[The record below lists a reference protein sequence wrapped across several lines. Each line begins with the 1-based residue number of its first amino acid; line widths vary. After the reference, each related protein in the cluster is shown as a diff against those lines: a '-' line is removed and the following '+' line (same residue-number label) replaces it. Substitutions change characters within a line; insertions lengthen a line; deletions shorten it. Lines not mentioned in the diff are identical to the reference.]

1 MSIKIVTQAKV
12 LNKFANDGVNKTS
25 GEKVTWYNLKLVD
38 EETYDS
44 QIVGVPKEV
53 YDSIEEGDKVQLG
66 GEVGGLKTTYW
77 KFDKFIGK
85 VK

>member
-12 LNKFANDGVNKTS
+12 LNKFSNDGINKTT

-44 QIVGVPKEV
+44 QIVGVPQEV
-53 YDSIEEGDKVQLG
+53 YEAIQEGDKVRLG
-66 GEVGGLKTTYW
+66 GEVGGLKTKYW
-77 KFDKFIGK
+77 KFDKFIEK